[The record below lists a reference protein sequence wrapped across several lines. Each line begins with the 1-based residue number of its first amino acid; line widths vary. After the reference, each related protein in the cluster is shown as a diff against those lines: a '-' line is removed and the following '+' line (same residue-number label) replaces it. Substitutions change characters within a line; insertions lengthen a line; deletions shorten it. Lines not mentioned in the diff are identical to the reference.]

1 MGTSQSTDQPYG
13 QIITD
18 EKTLERLFRT
28 SYTRWVDDAHK
39 RLGPDGALAA
49 PRVVSKAFHLAW
61 QDRKRFH
68 SQEELDAFIGA
79 QIHHGATR
87 EISRKAGLHRMD
99 SIGGAAKTKHDTHE
113 LTVDE
118 AWDRLKQTLQGGAP
132 EAYRQRASSARHEA
146 AAHVAG
152 LAKKKNWWPAI
163 ILGVVG
169 LAAALGGV
177 YAVRSAGE
185 DRAVVNALAA
195 PDVRNHETSY
205 GQQVNI
211 TLDDGTVAR
220 LGPESK
226 LTVPNRFGIG
236 LRAVRIEGSANFDVK
251 TIGEQPFDVRA
262 GRVAILATGTS
273 FVVRKYRDESNV
285 IVHVKEGTVQVR
297 FGDTTRTL
305 QANTSLLVDS
315 AGAMSVPSTEQ
326 VNEAAGW
333 VDGTVNIA
341 GQTLRY
347 ILPQLKR
354 WYGLDVKVPDASLL
368 DRKVF
373 LNAKSNSPR
382 EALTSI
388 EKSGNL
394 KFSYVGENMVFQDAQ
409 APAATRGTKAR

>member
-18 EKTLERLFRT
+18 EKALERLFRA
-28 SYTRWVDDAHK
+28 SYPRWVDDAHK
-39 RLGPDGALAA
+39 RLGPDGAQAA

-68 SQEELDAFIGA
+68 SQEELDAFLGA

-99 SIGGAAKTKHDTHE
+99 NIGGAAKTKHETHE
-113 LTVDE
+113 MNVDE

-152 LAKKKNWWPAI
+152 LAKTKNWMPAI

-169 LAAALGGV
+169 LVAALGGMFWV
-177 YAVRSAGE
+177 QAAGE

-195 PDVRNHETSY
+195 QDVRNHETSY
-205 GQQVNI
+205 GQQVNV

-226 LTVPNRFGIG
+226 LTVPNKFGIG
-236 LRAVRIEGSANFDVK
+236 LRSVRIEGTANFDVK
-251 TIGEQPFDVRA
+251 TVGEQPFDVRA
-262 GRVAILATGTS
+262 GKVAVLATGTQ
-273 FVVRKYRDESNV
+273 FVVRKYRDEASV

-297 FGDTTRTL
+297 FEDSTRTL
-305 QANTSLLVDS
+305 QSGTAIMVDS
-315 AGAMSVPSTEQ
+315 TGRMTVPSTDQ
-326 VNEAAGW
+326 VNETSGW
-333 VDGTVNIA
+333 ADGTVNIA

-373 LNAKSNSPR
+373 LNAKANSPR
-382 EALTSI
+382 EALTSV
-388 EKSGNL
+388 EKSGGL
-394 KFSYVGENMVFQDAQ
+394 KFAYVGENMVFQDTV
-409 APAATRGTKAR
+409 PTTRRNTKTR

>member
-1 MGTSQSTDQPYG
+1 MGTSQSTDNPSG
-13 QIITD
+13 QLITD
-18 EKTLERLFRT
+18 EKTLERLFRAG
-28 SYTRWVDDAHK
+28 YARWIDDAHK
-39 RLGPDGALAA
+39 RLGPDGAQAA

-99 SIGGAAKTKHDTHE
+99 NIGGAAKTKHDTHE
-113 LTVDE
+113 MNVDE
-118 AWDRLKQTLQGGAP
+118 AWDRLKHTLQGGAP

-152 LAKKKNWWPAI
+152 LAKQKNWLPAI

-169 LAAALGGV
+169 LAAALGV
-177 YAVRSAGE
+177 MVWVQSAGE

-226 LTVPNRFGIG
+226 LTVPNKFGIG
-236 LRAVRIEGSANFDVK
+236 LRSVRIDGSALFDVK
-251 TIGEQPFDVRA
+251 TVGEQPFDVRA
-262 GRVAILATGTS
+262 GKVAVLATGTK
-273 FVVRKYRDESNV
+273 FVVRKYREESNV
-285 IVHVKEGTVQVR
+285 IVNVKEGTVQVR
-297 FGDTTRTL
+297 FGDTTRTV
-305 QANTSLLVDS
+305 QSGTSIMVDS
-315 AGAMSVPSTEQ
+315 SGNMTVPSTDQ
-326 VNEAAGW
+326 VNEAAAW
-333 VDGTVNIA
+333 SDGKVTIA
-341 GQTLRY
+341 GQTLQY
-347 ILPQLKR
+347 VLPQLKR

-373 LNAKSNSPR
+373 LSAASNSPR

-388 EKSGNL
+388 ERSGGL
-394 KFSYVGENMVFQDAQ
+394 KFSYIGENMVFQDT
-409 APAATRGTKAR
+409 APSGKRGTKAR